1 MIRTILLATLVIS
14 TQASCAPVLYSPSGG
29 DPSGRVSYMGGFFQS
44 TGAVNHAQVLAQ
56 ATTPSPSQQ
65 SVRARQI
72 AVTRGF
78 TLRLPGNEVAGL
90 HQRHLTECAKLECM
104 VLET

>member
-1 MIRTILLATLVIS
+1 MIRTILLAALVVSTL
-14 TQASCAPVLYSPSGG
+14 ASCAPESGTSHNLYSPSGG

-78 TLRLPGNEVAGL
+78 TLRLRAIGMNSINTVVA
-90 HQRHLTECAKLECM
+90 R
-104 VLET
+104 